1 MYYLTVFLCTYFMTG
16 TGINILEMPHL
27 LQGLHTKMVTWQA
40 PEFPFSHE
48 CTKGTHAYEAIPYE
62 RISETR
68 CCSYT
73 SGD

>member
-1 MYYLTVFLCTYFMTG
+1 MTVTG
-16 TGINILEMPHL
+16 VSILEIPHL
-27 LQGLHTKMVTWQA
+27 LQRLLTKMVTCQA

-48 CTKGTHAYEAIPYE
+48 CTKGTPVYEATPYE
-62 RISETR
+62 RIPETR

>member
-1 MYYLTVFLCTYFMTG
+1 MTG
-16 TGINILEMPHL
+16 TGVNILEMPHL
-27 LQGLHTKMVTWQA
+27 LQGLHAKMVTWQA

-48 CTKGTHAYEAIPYE
+48 STKGTPVYEAITYE
-62 RISETR
+62 RIPETR